1 MFNKLEQPLNA
12 ELPIFVTESGMM
24 ILDNP
29 EQFSNAKFPMVIIVS
44 GSSILVKPVQSL
56 KNYLECPQSEMGFWQ

>member
-29 EQFSNAKFPMVIIVS
+29 EQFSNAKFSMVIIN
-44 GSSILVKPVQSL
+44 I
-56 KNYLECPQSEMGFWQ
+56 